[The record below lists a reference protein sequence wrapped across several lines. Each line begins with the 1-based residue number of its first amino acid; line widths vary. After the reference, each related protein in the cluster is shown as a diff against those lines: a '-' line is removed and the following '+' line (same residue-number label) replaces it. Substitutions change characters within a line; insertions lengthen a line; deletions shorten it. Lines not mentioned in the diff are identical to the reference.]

1 MNILLI
7 NVHGA
12 ILDTPDFC
20 SNLSLKLEK
29 LHHDQPII
37 VEGDF
42 NLIINMNLYFK
53 KNTKTLTIK
62 R

>member
-1 MNILLI
+1 MYMAQTLI
-7 NVHGA
+7 HL
-12 ILDTPDFC
+12 ISC

-29 LHHDQPII
+29 LHDDQHII

-42 NLIINMNLYFK
+42 NIIINMNLDFK
-53 KNTKTLTIK
+53 KKTKTLTIK

>member
-1 MNILLI
+1 MAQLLI
-7 NVHGA
+7 HL
-12 ILDTPDFC
+12 ISC

-29 LHHDQPII
+29 LHDDQHII

-42 NLIINMNLYFK
+42 NIIINMNQDLKK